1 MKKETQIAL
10 AVAVV
15 VLVVV
20 AVALL
25 FVFTGGGGSET
36 AQQPTTP
43 PPDIRDDGGLGQPM
57 TPAPMGGGTTPPSPT
72 TMAAQPQTAR
82 PPFTPRR
89 DPFAPLPEE
98 VEAMQ
103 ADAFN
108 PSRYFVLASPPK
120 PPRVELPEPFEPQP
134 RRRVAGIIIG
144 STVSAI
150 LEQEGE
156 LPRIVYP
163 GDMVGEFR
171 VAAITENGLI
181 LRRSKGNPRE
191 VRVPYEPPGNVGGGG
206 LGGGER
212 GAGGGLGAPGAPGA
226 PSAPGAGGLG
236 APGGRGGRGSAP
248 DI

>member
-10 AVAVV
+10 AVAVI
-15 VLVVV
+15 VLVVI
-20 AVALL
+20 AIALL
-25 FVFTGGGGSET
+25 FVFTGGGENTASQPPPTPPDFDRDGSGL
-36 AQQPTTP
+36 APPSPSGGFTP
-43 PPDIRDDGGLGQPM
+43 PPPTM
-57 TPAPMGGGTTPPSPT
+57 TATAP
-72 TMAAQPQTAR
+72 QPQAAR
-82 PPFTPRR
+82 PQFTPRR

-103 ADAFN
+103 ADAFD
-108 PSRYFVLASPPK
+108 PARYFVLASPPK
-120 PPRVELPEPFEPQP
+120 PPKVELPEPFEPQP

-144 STVSAI
+144 ATVSAI

-171 VAAITENGLI
+171 VAAITETGLI

-206 LGGGER
+206 GGG
-212 GAGGGLGAPGAPGA
+212 GAGFGGPRGGPGAPPG
-226 PSAPGAGGLG
+226 APGAGGLG
-236 APGGRGGRGSAP
+236 APGGGGRGGRAP

>member
-10 AVAVV
+10 AVAVI
-15 VLVVV
+15 VLVVI

-25 FVFTGGGGSET
+25 LVFTGGSSDNTASQPPPTPPDFDRDGGGLS
-36 AQQPTTP
+36 PPSPSGGFTP
-43 PPDIRDDGGLGQPM
+43 PP
-57 TPAPMGGGTTPPSPT
+57 PT
-72 TMAAQPQTAR
+72 TAAAQPSATR
-82 PPFTPRR
+82 PQFTPRR

-98 VEAMQ
+98 VAAMQ
-103 ADAFN
+103 ADAFD
-108 PSRYFVLASPPK
+108 PARYFVLASPPK

-144 STVSAI
+144 TTVSAI

-171 VAAITENGLI
+171 VAAITETGLV

-206 LGGGER
+206 GGG
-212 GAGGGLGAPGAPGA
+212 GAGFGGPRGGGPGAPPG
-226 PSAPGAGGLG
+226 APGAGGLG
-236 APGGRGGRGSAP
+236 APGGGRGGRDL

>member
-10 AVAVV
+10 AVAVI
-15 VLVVV
+15 VLVVI
-20 AVALL
+20 AIALL
-25 FVFTGGGGSET
+25 FVFTGGSGDNTASQPPPTPPDFDRSGGAPAPPS
-36 AQQPTTP
+36 PGGGFTP
-43 PPDIRDDGGLGQPM
+43 PPPTMTATAPQPS
-57 TPAPMGGGTTPPSPT
+57 A
-72 TMAAQPQTAR
+72 AR

-103 ADAFN
+103 ADAFD
-108 PSRYFVLASPPK
+108 PARYFVLASPPK
-120 PPRVELPEPFEPQP
+120 PPKVELPEPFEPQP

-144 STVSAI
+144 TTVSAI

-171 VAAITENGLI
+171 VAAITETGLI

-206 LGGGER
+206 GGAGFGGSR
-212 GAGGGLGAPGAPGA
+212 GGGLGAPPGA
-226 PSAPGAGGLG
+226 PGLG
-236 APGGRGGRGSAP
+236 APGGGRGP

>member
-10 AVAVV
+10 AVAVI
-15 VLVVV
+15 VLVVI
-20 AVALL
+20 AIALL
-25 FVFTGGGGSET
+25 FVFTGGGGDNTTSQPPPST
-36 AQQPTTP
+36 YSGGVRDDDYSGLAPPTT
-43 PPDIRDDGGLGQPM
+43 
-57 TPAPMGGGTTPPSPT
+57 GGGMATPPPT
-72 TMAAQPQTAR
+72 TMAAAPQPAAAR

-103 ADAFN
+103 ADAFD
-108 PSRYFVLASPPK
+108 PARYFVLASPPK
-120 PPRVELPEPFEPQP
+120 PPKVELPEPFEAQP

-144 STVSAI
+144 ATVSAI

-171 VAAITENGLI
+171 VAAITETGLI

-206 LGGGER
+206 GGG
-212 GAGGGLGAPGAPGA
+212 GAGFGGPRGGPGAPPG
-226 PSAPGAGGLG
+226 APGAGGLG
-236 APGGRGGRGSAP
+236 APGGGGRGGRAP

>member
-15 VLVVV
+15 VLVVI

-25 FVFTGGGGSET
+25 FVFSSGGGGET
-36 AQQPTTP
+36 AQQPP
-43 PPDIRDDGGLGQPM
+43 PSPDMRDDGFGQPAA
-57 TPAPMGGGTTPPSPT
+57 PSPMGGGMTPPPT
-72 TMAAQPQTAR
+72 TMAAQPQATR

-108 PSRYFVLASPPK
+108 PARYFVLASPPK
-120 PPRVELPEPFEPQP
+120 PPQVELPEPFEPQP

-144 STVSAI
+144 TTVSAI

-171 VAAITENGLI
+171 IVAITENGLV

-206 LGGGER
+206 SGVGGGR
-212 GAGGGLGAPGAPGA
+212 GQGGGFGAPPG
-226 PSAPGAGGLG
+226 APGAGGLG
-236 APGGRGGRGSAP
+236 APGGGGGRGTAP
-248 DI
+248 GI

>member
-20 AVALL
+20 AIALL
-25 FVFTGGGGSET
+25 FVFTGGGGGDT
-36 AQQPTTP
+36 AQQPATQS
-43 PPDIRDDGGLGQPM
+43 PDIRDDGGFGQP
-57 TPAPMGGGTTPPSPT
+57 TPPAPMGGGMPAPPPT
-72 TMAAQPQTAR
+72 TMAVQPQTAR

-108 PSRYFVLASPPK
+108 PSRYFVLASPPQ

-171 VAAITENGLI
+171 VAAITETGVV

-191 VRVPYEPPGNVGGGG
+191 VRVPYEPPGNVGGGVG
-206 LGGGER
+206 AGGR
-212 GAGGGLGAPGAPGA
+212 GAGGGLGAPPG
-226 PSAPGAGGLG
+226 APGAGGLG
-236 APGGRGGRGSAP
+236 APGGGGRGGRGSAP

>member
-15 VLVVV
+15 VLVVI

-25 FVFTGGGGSET
+25 FVFAGGGGSDT
-36 AQQPTTP
+36 AQQPP
-43 PPDIRDDGGLGQPM
+43 VSPDFQDERGLAPQP
-57 TPAPMGGGTTPPSPT
+57 PAPMGMGGGMTPPSAT
-72 TMAAQPQTAR
+72 TAAQPQAAR
-82 PPFTPRR
+82 PPFNPRR

-98 VEAMQ
+98 LEAMQ
-103 ADAFN
+103 TDAFD
-108 PSRYFVLASPPK
+108 PARYFVLASPPK

-144 STVSAI
+144 ATVSAI

-163 GDMVGEFR
+163 GDTVGEFR
-171 VAAITENGLI
+171 VAAITESGLI
-181 LRRSKGNPRE
+181 LRRPKGNPRE
-191 VRVPYEPPGNVGGGG
+191 VRVPYEPPGNVGGGF
-206 LGGGER
+206 GGDR
-212 GAGGGLGAPGAPGA
+212 GGQGGGLGAPPGA
-226 PSAPGAGGLG
+226 PTAGGL
-236 APGGRGGRGSAP
+236 ASPGGRGGGGRGGAP

>member
-15 VLVVV
+15 ILV
-20 AVALL
+20 AIAIALL
-25 FVFTGGGGSET
+25 FVFTGGGGADT
-36 AQQPTTP
+36 ASQPP
-43 PPDIRDDGGLGQPM
+43 IVRDDDG
-57 TPAPMGGGTTPPSPT
+57 AMGGPPGIPPATMGMGASPT
-72 TMAAQPQTAR
+72 PTMTTAAAQPQAAR

-98 VEAMQ
+98 LEAMQ
-103 ADAFN
+103 TEVFQ
-108 PSRYFVLASPPK
+108 PERYFVLASPPK

-144 STVSAI
+144 TTVSAI

-171 VAAITENGLI
+171 IAAITESGLV
-181 LRRSKGNPRE
+181 LRRSRGNPRE
-191 VRVPYEPPGNVGGGG
+191 VRVPYEPPGGGSIGGGSG
-206 LGGGER
+206 A
-212 GAGGGLGAPGAPGA
+212 GAGGGQGGFGTPAAPGSGA
-226 PSAPGAGGLG
+226 T
-236 APGGRGGRGSAP
+236 PGGRGGRGGRGGG
-248 DI
+248 DLGI

>member
-10 AVAVV
+10 AVAVI
-15 VLVVV
+15 VLVVI
-20 AVALL
+20 AIALL
-25 FVFTGGGGSET
+25 FVFTGGGGDNT
-36 AQQPTTP
+36 ASQPPPTPPDFDRDGSGLAPPSPGGGFTP
-43 PPDIRDDGGLGQPM
+43 PPPTM
-57 TPAPMGGGTTPPSPT
+57 TATAP
-72 TMAAQPQTAR
+72 QPQAAR
-82 PPFTPRR
+82 PQFTPRR

-103 ADAFN
+103 ADAFD
-108 PSRYFVLASPPK
+108 PARYFVLASPPK
-120 PPRVELPEPFEPQP
+120 PPKVELPEPFEPQP

-144 STVSAI
+144 ATVSAI

-171 VAAITENGLI
+171 VAAITETGLI

-206 LGGGER
+206 GGG
-212 GAGGGLGAPGAPGA
+212 AGFGGPRGAPGAPPG
-226 PSAPGAGGLG
+226 APGAGGLG
-236 APGGRGGRGSAP
+236 APGGGGRGGRAP

>member
-10 AVAVV
+10 AVAVI
-15 VLVVV
+15 VLVVI
-20 AVALL
+20 AIALL
-25 FVFTGGGGSET
+25 FVFTGGGGDNVGT
-36 AQQPTTP
+36 QPP
-43 PPDIRDDGGLGQPM
+43 PAPPDIDRSGGGGL
-57 TPAPMGGGTTPPSPT
+57 TPPSPSGGFTPPSPT
-72 TMAAQPQTAR
+72 MTATAPQPSAAR

-103 ADAFN
+103 ADAFD
-108 PSRYFVLASPPK
+108 PARYFVLASPPK
-120 PPRVELPEPFEPQP
+120 PPKVELPEPFEPQP

-144 STVSAI
+144 ATVSAI

-171 VAAITENGLI
+171 VAAITETGLI

-191 VRVPYEPPGNVGGGG
+191 VRVPYEPLGNVGGGG
-206 LGGGER
+206 GGG
-212 GAGGGLGAPGAPGA
+212 GAGFGGPRGGPGAPPG
-226 PSAPGAGGLG
+226 APGAGGLG
-236 APGGRGGRGSAP
+236 APGGGGRGGRAP

>member
-10 AVAVV
+10 AVAVI
-15 VLVVV
+15 VLVVI

-25 FVFTGGGGSET
+25 LVFTGGSSDNTASQPPPTPPDFDRDGGGLS
-36 AQQPTTP
+36 PPSPSGGFTP
-43 PPDIRDDGGLGQPM
+43 PP
-57 TPAPMGGGTTPPSPT
+57 PT
-72 TMAAQPQTAR
+72 TAAAQPSATR
-82 PPFTPRR
+82 PQFTPRR

-98 VEAMQ
+98 VAAMQ
-103 ADAFN
+103 ADAFD
-108 PSRYFVLASPPK
+108 PARYFVLASPPK

-144 STVSAI
+144 TTVSAI

-171 VAAITENGLI
+171 VAAITETGLI

-206 LGGGER
+206 GGGAGFGGPR
-212 GAGGGLGAPGAPGA
+212 GGGPG
-226 PSAPGAGGLG
+226 APGAGGLG
-236 APGGRGGRGSAP
+236 APGGGRGGRGGRDL

>member
-10 AVAVV
+10 AVAVI
-15 VLVVV
+15 VLVVI
-20 AVALL
+20 AIALL
-25 FVFTGGGGSET
+25 FVFTGGSSDNT
-36 AQQPTTP
+36 ASQP
-43 PPDIRDDGGLGQPM
+43 PPAPPDFDRSGGA
-57 TPAPMGGGTTPPSPT
+57 PAPPSPGGGFTPPSPAMT
-72 TMAAQPQTAR
+72 ATAPQPQAAR
-82 PPFTPRR
+82 PQFTPRR

-103 ADAFN
+103 ADAFD
-108 PSRYFVLASPPK
+108 PARYFVLASPPK
-120 PPRVELPEPFEPQP
+120 PPKVELPEPFEPQP

-144 STVSAI
+144 ATVSAI

-171 VAAITENGLI
+171 VAAITETGLI

-206 LGGGER
+206 GGG
-212 GAGGGLGAPGAPGA
+212 GAGFGAPRGGAPGAPPG
-226 PSAPGAGGLG
+226 APGAGGLG
-236 APGGRGGRGSAP
+236 APGGGGRGGRAP

>member
-10 AVAVV
+10 AVAVI
-15 VLVVV
+15 VLVVI
-20 AVALL
+20 AIALL
-25 FVFTGGGGSET
+25 FVFTGGSSDNTASQPPPTPPDFDRDGGGLS
-36 AQQPTTP
+36 PPSPSGGFTP
-43 PPDIRDDGGLGQPM
+43 PP
-57 TPAPMGGGTTPPSPT
+57 PT
-72 TMAAQPQTAR
+72 TAAAQPSATR
-82 PPFTPRR
+82 PQFTPRR

-98 VEAMQ
+98 VAAMQ
-103 ADAFN
+103 ADAFD
-108 PSRYFVLASPPK
+108 PARYFVLASPPK

-144 STVSAI
+144 TTVSAI

-171 VAAITENGLI
+171 VAAITETGLV

-191 VRVPYEPPGNVGGGG
+191 VRVPYEPPGNVGSGGG
-206 LGGGER
+206 GGGAGFGGPR
-212 GAGGGLGAPGAPGA
+212 GGGPGAPPG
-226 PSAPGAGGLG
+226 APGAGGLG
-236 APGGRGGRGSAP
+236 APGGGRGGRDL

>member
-20 AVALL
+20 AIALL
-25 FVFTGGGGSET
+25 FVFSGGGGSET
-36 AQQPTTP
+36 AQP
-43 PPDIRDDGGLGQPM
+43 PIPQQPDIRDDIGGVP
-57 TPAPMGGGTTPPSPT
+57 PAPTGGGMIASPT
-72 TMAAQPQTAR
+72 APTAMAAQPQPSR
-82 PPFTPRR
+82 PPFAPRR

-108 PSRYFVLASPPK
+108 PERYFVLASPPK
-120 PPRVELPEPFEPQP
+120 PPKVELPEPYEPQP

-144 STVSAI
+144 TTVSAI

-171 VAAITENGLI
+171 VAAITEKGLI

-191 VRVPYEPPGNVGGGG
+191 VRVPYEPPGNVGGGAG
-206 LGGGER
+206 VGGGF
-212 GAGGGLGAPGAPGA
+212 GAPGAPGA

-236 APGGRGGRGSAP
+236 APVGGSGGRAP

>member
-10 AVAVV
+10 AVAVI
-15 VLVVV
+15 VLVVI
-20 AVALL
+20 AIALL
-25 FVFTGGGGSET
+25 LVFTGGGGDNS
-36 AQQPTTP
+36 ASQPPPTPPDIDRNGGGLAPPSPSGGFTP
-43 PPDIRDDGGLGQPM
+43 PP
-57 TPAPMGGGTTPPSPT
+57 PT
-72 TMAAQPQTAR
+72 TMAAAPQPAAAR
-82 PPFTPRR
+82 PQFTPRR

-103 ADAFN
+103 ADAFD
-108 PSRYFVLASPPK
+108 PARYFVLASPPK
-120 PPRVELPEPFEPQP
+120 PPKVELPEPFEPQP

-144 STVSAI
+144 ATVSAI

-171 VAAITENGLI
+171 VASITETGLI

-206 LGGGER
+206 AGFGAPRGGG
-212 GAGGGLGAPGAPGA
+212 PGAPPG
-226 PSAPGAGGLG
+226 APGAGGLG
-236 APGGRGGRGSAP
+236 APGGGRGGRAP

>member
-1 MKKETQIAL
+1 MTKQTQIAL

-15 VLVVV
+15 VLVVI

-25 FVFTGGGGSET
+25 FVFGGGGADT
-36 AQQPTTP
+36 ASQP
-43 PPDIRDDGGLGQPM
+43 PPVSDDRMGIPPM
-57 TPAPMGGGTTPPSPT
+57 PPAPMGGTTPTPSAAPPT
-72 TMAAQPQTAR
+72 AQTAR

-98 VEAMQ
+98 VAAMQ
-103 ADAFN
+103 AEAFD

-120 PPRVELPEPFEPQP
+120 PPRVELPEPYEPQP

-144 STVSAI
+144 TTVSAI

-171 VAAITENGLI
+171 VVAITADGI
-181 LRRSKGNPRE
+181 VLRRPKGNPRE
-191 VRVPYEPPGNVGGGG
+191 VRVPLEPPSATTGGAATGAGTGVG
-206 LGGGER
+206 LGV
-212 GAGGGLGAPGAPGA
+212 PGAPGG
-226 PSAPGAGGLG
+226 PPQQGGVG
-236 APGGRGGRGSAP
+236 VPGGRGGGRG
-248 DI
+248 IEF

>member
-10 AVAVV
+10 AVAVI
-15 VLVVV
+15 VLVVI

-25 FVFTGGGGSET
+25 FVFAGGGNDN
-36 AQQPTTP
+36 AAMQPSTP
-43 PPDIRDDGGLGQPM
+43 PPDMRDGGGFA
-57 TPAPMGGGTTPPSPT
+57 PAPPGGGFAPMPQATTAAVPQPS
-72 TMAAQPQTAR
+72 AAR

-103 ADAFN
+103 ADAFD
-108 PSRYFVLASPPK
+108 PARYFVLASPPK
-120 PPRVELPEPFEPQP
+120 PPQVELPEPFEPQP

-144 STVSAI
+144 TTVSAI

-206 LGGGER
+206 GGGAGFGGPR
-212 GAGGGLGAPGAPGA
+212 GGGPGAP
-226 PSAPGAGGLG
+226 PGVGGLG
-236 APGGRGGRGSAP
+236 APGGGGRGGRAP

>member
-10 AVAVV
+10 AVAVI
-15 VLVVV
+15 VLVVI
-20 AVALL
+20 AIALL
-25 FVFTGGGGSET
+25 FVFTGGSGDNTASQPPPAPPDFDRSGGGGL
-36 AQQPTTP
+36 TP
-43 PPDIRDDGGLGQPM
+43 PSPSGGL
-57 TPAPMGGGTTPPSPT
+57 TPPSPT
-72 TMAAQPQTAR
+72 MTATAPQPSAAR

-103 ADAFN
+103 ADAFD
-108 PSRYFVLASPPK
+108 PARYFVLASPPK
-120 PPRVELPEPFEPQP
+120 PPKVELPEPFEPQP

-144 STVSAI
+144 TTVSAI

-171 VAAITENGLI
+171 VAAITETGLI

-191 VRVPYEPPGNVGGGG
+191 VRVPYEPPGNVGGGTD
-206 LGGGER
+206 GGAGFGGPR
-212 GAGGGLGAPGAPGA
+212 GGGLGAPPGA
-226 PSAPGAGGLG
+226 PSAGGLG
-236 APGGRGGRGSAP
+236 APGGGGRGGRAP

>member
-15 VLVVV
+15 VLV
-20 AVALL
+20 AIAIALL
-25 FVFTGGGGSET
+25 FMFSGGGGEDT
-36 AQQPTTP
+36 ASQP
-43 PPDIRDDGGLGQPM
+43 PPVTNGGAGFGGPAGIP
-57 TPAPMGGGTTPPSPT
+57 PAPMGMGASPTPPT
-72 TMAAQPQTAR
+72 TTAAAQPQAAR
-82 PPFTPRR
+82 PPFNPRR

-98 VEAMQ
+98 LEAMQ
-103 ADAFN
+103 TEVFQ
-108 PSRYFVLASPPK
+108 PERYFVLASPPR

-144 STVSAI
+144 TTVSAI

-171 VAAITENGLI
+171 IAAITESGLV
-181 LRRSKGNPRE
+181 LRRPRGNPRE
-191 VRVPYEPPGNVGGGG
+191 VRVPYEPPGGGTVTGGGG
-206 LGGGER
+206 GRGQGGF
-212 GAGGGLGAPGAPGA
+212 GAPGAPGV
-226 PSAPGAGGLG
+226 PGAGA
-236 APGGRGGRGSAP
+236 APGGRGGRMGGDL

>member
-10 AVAVV
+10 AVAVI
-15 VLVVV
+15 VLVVI
-20 AVALL
+20 AIALL
-25 FVFTGGGGSET
+25 FVFTGGSGDNTASQPPPTPPDFDRSGGAPAPPS
-36 AQQPTTP
+36 PGGGFTP
-43 PPDIRDDGGLGQPM
+43 PPPTMTATAPQPS
-57 TPAPMGGGTTPPSPT
+57 A
-72 TMAAQPQTAR
+72 AR

-103 ADAFN
+103 ADAFD
-108 PSRYFVLASPPK
+108 PARYFVLASPPK
-120 PPRVELPEPFEPQP
+120 PPKVELPEPFEPQP

-144 STVSAI
+144 ATVSAI

-171 VAAITENGLI
+171 VAAITETGLI

-206 LGGGER
+206 GGG
-212 GAGGGLGAPGAPGA
+212 GAGFGGPRGGPGAPPGAPG
-226 PSAPGAGGLG
+226 
-236 APGGRGGRGSAP
+236 RGGRAP

>member
-20 AVALL
+20 AIALL
-25 FVFTGGGGSET
+25 FVFSGGSSSGT
-36 AQQPTTP
+36 ASQATL
-43 PPDIRDDGGLGQPM
+43 PPDIRDDGFSMAP
-57 TPAPMGGGTTPPSPT
+57 PAPMSGGMTSPPTAPT
-72 TMAAQPQTAR
+72 AMAAQPQATR
-82 PPFTPRR
+82 PSFTPRR

-103 ADAFN
+103 ADAFD
-108 PSRYFVLASPPK
+108 PARYFVLASPPK
-120 PPRVELPEPFEPQP
+120 PPKVELPEPYEPQP

-171 VAAITENGLI
+171 VVAITENGLV

-191 VRVPYEPPGNVGGGG
+191 VRVPYEPPGNVGSGARTGGG
-206 LGGGER
+206 GF
-212 GAGGGLGAPGAPGA
+212 GAPGAPGA

-236 APGGRGGRGSAP
+236 APGGGRGGRAP

>member
-10 AVAVV
+10 AVAVI
-15 VLVVV
+15 VLVVI
-20 AVALL
+20 AIALL
-25 FVFTGGGGSET
+25 FVFTGGSSDNTASQPPPTPPDFDRDGGGLS
-36 AQQPTTP
+36 PPSPSGGFTP
-43 PPDIRDDGGLGQPM
+43 PP
-57 TPAPMGGGTTPPSPT
+57 PT
-72 TMAAQPQTAR
+72 TAAAQPSATR
-82 PPFTPRR
+82 PQFTPRR

-98 VEAMQ
+98 VAAMQ
-103 ADAFN
+103 ADAFD
-108 PSRYFVLASPPK
+108 PARYFVLASPPK

-144 STVSAI
+144 TTVSAI

-171 VAAITENGLI
+171 VAAITETGLV

-206 LGGGER
+206 GGG
-212 GAGGGLGAPGAPGA
+212 GAGFGGSRGGPGAPPGAPG
-226 PSAPGAGGLG
+226 
-236 APGGRGGRGSAP
+236 GGRGGRGGRDL

>member
-15 VLVVV
+15 VLV
-20 AVALL
+20 AIAIALL
-25 FVFTGGGGSET
+25 FMFSGGGGEDT
-36 AQQPTTP
+36 ASQP
-43 PPDIRDDGGLGQPM
+43 PPVTNGGAGFGGPSAIP
-57 TPAPMGGGTTPPSPT
+57 PAPMGMGASPTPPT
-72 TMAAQPQTAR
+72 TTAAAQPQAAR
-82 PPFTPRR
+82 PPFNPRR

-98 VEAMQ
+98 LEAMQ
-103 ADAFN
+103 TEVFQ
-108 PSRYFVLASPPK
+108 PERYFVLASPPR

-144 STVSAI
+144 TTVSAI

-171 VAAITENGLI
+171 IVAITESGLV
-181 LRRSKGNPRE
+181 LRRPRGNPRE
-191 VRVPYEPPGNVGGGG
+191 VRVPYEPPGGGALTGGGG
-206 LGGGER
+206 GGR
-212 GAGGGLGAPGAPGA
+212 GQGGFGAPGAPGV
-226 PSAPGAGGLG
+226 PGAGA
-236 APGGRGGRGSAP
+236 APGGRGGRMGGDL

>member
-10 AVAVV
+10 AVAVI
-15 VLVVV
+15 VLVVI
-20 AVALL
+20 AIALL
-25 FVFTGGGGSET
+25 FVFTGGSSDNTASQPPPTPPDFDRDGGGLS
-36 AQQPTTP
+36 PPSPSGGFTP
-43 PPDIRDDGGLGQPM
+43 PP
-57 TPAPMGGGTTPPSPT
+57 PT
-72 TMAAQPQTAR
+72 TAAAAQPSATR
-82 PPFTPRR
+82 PQFTPRR

-98 VEAMQ
+98 VAAMQ
-103 ADAFN
+103 ADAFD
-108 PSRYFVLASPPK
+108 PARYFVLASPPK

-144 STVSAI
+144 TTVSAI

-171 VAAITENGLI
+171 VAAITETGLV

-206 LGGGER
+206 GGG
-212 GAGGGLGAPGAPGA
+212 GAGFGGSRGGPGAPPGAPG
-226 PSAPGAGGLG
+226 
-236 APGGRGGRGSAP
+236 GGRGGRGGRDL

>member
-10 AVAVV
+10 AVAVI
-15 VLVVV
+15 VLVVI
-20 AVALL
+20 AIALL
-25 FVFTGGGGSET
+25 FVFTGGSGDNTASQPPPTPPDFDRDGSALAPPSPGGGF
-36 AQQPTTP
+36 TP
-43 PPDIRDDGGLGQPM
+43 PPPTMTATAPQPS
-57 TPAPMGGGTTPPSPT
+57 A
-72 TMAAQPQTAR
+72 AR

-103 ADAFN
+103 ADAFD
-108 PSRYFVLASPPK
+108 PARYFVLASPPK
-120 PPRVELPEPFEPQP
+120 PPKVELPEPFEPQP

-144 STVSAI
+144 ATVSAI

-171 VAAITENGLI
+171 VAAITETGLI

-206 LGGGER
+206 GGGAGFGGPR
-212 GAGGGLGAPGAPGA
+212 GGPGAPPG
-226 PSAPGAGGLG
+226 APGAGGLG
-236 APGGRGGRGSAP
+236 APGGGGRGGRAP

>member
-10 AVAVV
+10 AVAVI
-15 VLVVV
+15 VLV
-20 AVALL
+20 AIAIALL
-25 FVFTGGGGSET
+25 FVFTGGSGDNT
-36 AQQPTTP
+36 ASQPP
-43 PPDIRDDGGLGQPM
+43 PAPPDIDRSGGGGL
-57 TPAPMGGGTTPPSPT
+57 TPPSPSGGFTPPSPT
-72 TMAAQPQTAR
+72 MTATAPQPSAAR

-103 ADAFN
+103 ADAFD
-108 PSRYFVLASPPK
+108 PARYFVLASPPK
-120 PPRVELPEPFEPQP
+120 PPKVELPEPFEPQP

-144 STVSAI
+144 TTVSAI

-171 VAAITENGLI
+171 VAAITETGLI

-191 VRVPYEPPGNVGGGG
+191 VRVPYEPPGNVGGGT
-206 LGGGER
+206 GGGAGFGGPR
-212 GAGGGLGAPGAPGA
+212 GGGLGAPPGA
-226 PSAPGAGGLG
+226 PSAGGLG
-236 APGGRGGRGSAP
+236 APGGGGRGGRAP

>member
-10 AVAVV
+10 AVAVI
-15 VLVVV
+15 VLVVI
-20 AVALL
+20 AIALL
-25 FVFTGGGGSET
+25 LVFTGGGGDNS
-36 AQQPTTP
+36 ASQPPPTPPDIDRNGGGLAPPSPSGGFTP
-43 PPDIRDDGGLGQPM
+43 PP
-57 TPAPMGGGTTPPSPT
+57 PT
-72 TMAAQPQTAR
+72 TIAAAPQPATAR

-103 ADAFN
+103 ADAFD
-108 PSRYFVLASPPK
+108 PARYFVLASPPK
-120 PPRVELPEPFEPQP
+120 PPKVELPEPFEPQP

-144 STVSAI
+144 ATVSAI

-171 VAAITENGLI
+171 VAAITETGLI

-206 LGGGER
+206 AGFGAPRGGG
-212 GAGGGLGAPGAPGA
+212 PGAPPGA
-226 PSAPGAGGLG
+226 PPGAGGLG
-236 APGGRGGRGSAP
+236 VPGGRGGRAP

>member
-10 AVAVV
+10 AVAVI
-15 VLVVV
+15 VLVVI
-20 AVALL
+20 AIALL
-25 FVFTGGGGSET
+25 FVFTGGSGDNTASQPPPSTYSGGVRDDDYSGL
-36 AQQPTTP
+36 APTT
-43 PPDIRDDGGLGQPM
+43 
-57 TPAPMGGGTTPPSPT
+57 GGGMATPPPT
-72 TMAAQPQTAR
+72 TMAAAPQPAAAR

-103 ADAFN
+103 ADAFD
-108 PSRYFVLASPPK
+108 PARYFVLASPPK
-120 PPRVELPEPFEPQP
+120 PPKVELPEPFEAQP

-144 STVSAI
+144 ATVSAI

-171 VAAITENGLI
+171 VAAITETGLI

-206 LGGGER
+206 GGG
-212 GAGGGLGAPGAPGA
+212 GAGFGGPRGGPGAPPG
-226 PSAPGAGGLG
+226 APGAGGLG
-236 APGGRGGRGSAP
+236 APGGGGRGGRAP

>member
-10 AVAVV
+10 AVAVI
-15 VLVVV
+15 VLVVI
-20 AVALL
+20 AIALL
-25 FVFTGGGGSET
+25 FVFTGGSSDNTASQPPPTPPDFDRDGGGLS
-36 AQQPTTP
+36 PPSPSGGFTP
-43 PPDIRDDGGLGQPM
+43 PP
-57 TPAPMGGGTTPPSPT
+57 PT
-72 TMAAQPQTAR
+72 TAAAAQPSATR
-82 PPFTPRR
+82 PQFTPRR

-98 VEAMQ
+98 VAAMQ
-103 ADAFN
+103 ADAFD
-108 PSRYFVLASPPK
+108 PARYFVLASPPK

-144 STVSAI
+144 TTVSAI

-171 VAAITENGLI
+171 VAAITETGLV

-191 VRVPYEPPGNVGGGG
+191 VRVPYEPPGNVGSGGG
-206 LGGGER
+206 GGGAGFGAPR
-212 GAGGGLGAPGAPGA
+212 GGPGAPPG
-226 PSAPGAGGLG
+226 APGAGGLG
-236 APGGRGGRGSAP
+236 APGGGGRSGRAP

>member
-10 AVAVV
+10 AVAVI
-15 VLVVV
+15 VLVVI
-20 AVALL
+20 AIALL
-25 FVFTGGGGSET
+25 FVFTGGSSDNTASQPPPTPPDFDRDGGGLS
-36 AQQPTTP
+36 PPSPSGGFTP
-43 PPDIRDDGGLGQPM
+43 PP
-57 TPAPMGGGTTPPSPT
+57 PT
-72 TMAAQPQTAR
+72 TAAAAQPSATR
-82 PPFTPRR
+82 PQFTPRR

-98 VEAMQ
+98 VAAMQ
-103 ADAFN
+103 ADAFD
-108 PSRYFVLASPPK
+108 PARYFVLASPPK

-144 STVSAI
+144 TTVSAI

-171 VAAITENGLI
+171 VAAITETGLI

-191 VRVPYEPPGNVGGGG
+191 VRVPYEPPGNVGSGGG
-206 LGGGER
+206 GGG
-212 GAGGGLGAPGAPGA
+212 GAGFGGPRGGPGAPPG
-226 PSAPGAGGLG
+226 APGAGGLG
-236 APGGRGGRGSAP
+236 VPGGGRGGRGGRDL

>member
-10 AVAVV
+10 AVAVI
-15 VLVVV
+15 VLVVI
-20 AVALL
+20 AIALL
-25 FVFTGGGGSET
+25 FVFTGGGGDNT
-36 AQQPTTP
+36 ASQPPPAPPDFDRDGSGLAPPSPGGGFTP
-43 PPDIRDDGGLGQPM
+43 PPPTM
-57 TPAPMGGGTTPPSPT
+57 TATAP
-72 TMAAQPQTAR
+72 QPQAAR
-82 PPFTPRR
+82 PQFTPRR

-103 ADAFN
+103 ADAFD
-108 PSRYFVLASPPK
+108 PARYFVLASPPK
-120 PPRVELPEPFEPQP
+120 PPKVELPEPFEPQP

-144 STVSAI
+144 ATVSAI

-171 VAAITENGLI
+171 VAAITETGLI

-206 LGGGER
+206 GGG
-212 GAGGGLGAPGAPGA
+212 GAGFGGPRGGPGAPPG
-226 PSAPGAGGLG
+226 APGAGGLG
-236 APGGRGGRGSAP
+236 APGGGGRGGRAP

>member
-10 AVAVV
+10 AVAVI
-15 VLVVV
+15 VLVVI
-20 AVALL
+20 AIALL
-25 FVFTGGGGSET
+25 FVFTGGSGDNT
-36 AQQPTTP
+36 ASQPPPTP
-43 PPDIRDDGGLGQPM
+43 PDFDRDGGGL
-57 TPAPMGGGTTPPSPT
+57 APPSPGGGFT
-72 TMAAQPQTAR
+72 PPTPTMTATAPQPQATR
-82 PPFTPRR
+82 PQFTPRR

-103 ADAFN
+103 ADAFD
-108 PSRYFVLASPPK
+108 PARYFVLASPPK
-120 PPRVELPEPFEPQP
+120 PPKVELPEPFEPQP

-144 STVSAI
+144 ATVSAI

-171 VAAITENGLI
+171 VAAITETGLI

-206 LGGGER
+206 GGG
-212 GAGGGLGAPGAPGA
+212 GAGFGGPRGGPGAPPG
-226 PSAPGAGGLG
+226 APGAGGLG
-236 APGGRGGRGSAP
+236 APGGGGRGGRAP

>member
-10 AVAVV
+10 AVAVI
-15 VLVVV
+15 VLVVI
-20 AVALL
+20 AIALL
-25 FVFTGGGGSET
+25 FVFTGGSSDNTASQPPPTPPDFDRDGGGLS
-36 AQQPTTP
+36 PPSPSGGFTP
-43 PPDIRDDGGLGQPM
+43 PP
-57 TPAPMGGGTTPPSPT
+57 PT
-72 TMAAQPQTAR
+72 TAAAQPSATR
-82 PPFTPRR
+82 PQFTPRR

-98 VEAMQ
+98 VAAMQ
-103 ADAFN
+103 ADAFD
-108 PSRYFVLASPPK
+108 PARYFVLASPPK

-144 STVSAI
+144 TTVSAI

-171 VAAITENGLI
+171 VAAITETGLI

-191 VRVPYEPPGNVGGGG
+191 VRVPYEPPGNVGSGGG
-206 LGGGER
+206 GGGAGFGGPR
-212 GAGGGLGAPGAPGA
+212 GGGPGAPPG
-226 PSAPGAGGLG
+226 APGAGGLG
-236 APGGRGGRGSAP
+236 APGGGRGGRDL